1 MSNAAHPLG
10 EDAALVTCR
19 ADVAPPD
26 RRSSVRGTADAA
38 SAEAGRRR
46 LAMDLRRLRASTGRT
61 IDDVA
66 RHLECSAAK
75 VSRMET
81 GAVKVALTD
90 LRAVLELYGVVGAER
105 DALVALARRSRTRAW
120 WHDFAD
126 VVPAGSEIFYG

>member
-1 MSNAAHPLG
+1 MSNAARPKG
-10 EDAALVTCR
+10 EYRPLVTCKMN
-19 ADVAPPD
+19 VASPD
-26 RRSSVRGTADAA
+26 RRSSVRESADTA
-38 SAEAGRRR
+38 SAEVGRRR

-90 LRAVLELYGVVGAER
+90 LRAVLELYRG
-105 DALVALARRSRTRAW
+105 
-120 WHDFAD
+120 
-126 VVPAGSEIFYG
+126 